1 MSTTIVFAC
10 KSNSCRSQMAEAWAQ
25 EWIKAERLGVENRTI
40 GHIGDE
46 DDRQLRAFLDG
57 LMVVSVALDESSVA
71 NNEKSSMDT
80 SISYI
85 GTPLNRL
92 SSSPTSSLTSHFEAS
107 SNSARQCVTCDGEMC
122 TSTSQRRR
130 PKEKAIQA
138 MARDG
143 VDISPYYAKTFSEVL
158 PFVVSHHRRQTSDLF
173 IKHQIDLGLKNWK
186 SHLSFAG
193 LRRVLESASREMG
206 MAFAGIVRDDDR
218 SESIAVEETDNERT
232 SECDN
237 TQIVDN
243 LIVLCSCPASLKRQ
257 LSELSKET
265 LDWRSESIAVEET
278 DNERISEC
286 VVDNLIVLC
295 SCPASLKRQLSELSK
310 ETLDWDIDPPTAAA
324 RAGEGDGAY
333 LRVSRQIRE
342 KVHNFMNQMKR
353 GAMLVDGD
361 VVVVT
366 KVGM

>member
-218 SESIAVEETDNERT
+218 SESIAVEETDNER
-232 SECDN
+232 
-237 TQIVDN
+237 
-243 LIVLCSCPASLKRQ
+243 
-257 LSELSKET
+257 
-265 LDWRSESIAVEET
+265 
-278 DNERISEC
+278 ISEC